1 MESPPNADATESWIS
16 HHTPRPE
23 ARVRL
28 FCLPHAGG
36 GASLFR
42 TWAPLVAPEVEVLPI
57 QLPGRENRLREAPF
71 TELPPLVERL
81 VDVVRA
87 WQDKPFALF
96 GHSMGALL
104 SFELARALRRHGLPG
119 PTHLFLASYT
129 APQLLAQT
137 PPKPRTHEADPEVVR
152 AILTARGIPE
162 TMGEE
167 LKQLVLPSLMADT
180 AICESYQYVEE
191 VPLECPVFAFR
202 GSEDYVQEHHLDA
215 WRELTR
221 GPFTARAFLGDH
233 FFLRDT
239 PRGLLQAL
247 RKTLASAGGSARAA

>member
-1 MESPPNADATESWIS
+1 MEPTPNATESWLS

-42 TWAPLVAPEVEVLPI
+42 TWAPHLAPDVEVLPV
-57 QLPGRENRLREAPF
+57 QLPGRENRLRETPL
-71 TELPPLVERL
+71 TEVPALVEQL

-87 WQDKPFALF
+87 RQDKPFALF

-104 SFELARALRRHGLPG
+104 AFELARALRRHGLPE
-119 PTHLFLASYT
+119 PLHLFLASYT
-129 APQLLAQT
+129 APQLLTRT
-137 PPKPRTHEADPEVVR
+137 PPKARTHEADPEVVR
-152 AILTARGIPE
+152 ALLTERGIPE
-162 TMGEE
+162 SMGEE
-167 LKQLVLPSLMADT
+167 LKQLVLPSLLADT
-180 AICESYQYVEE
+180 AVCESYQYTEE
-191 VPLECPVFAFR
+191 APLECPVSAFR
-202 GSEDYVQEHHLDA
+202 GSEDYVQEHHLEG
-215 WRELTR
+215 WREQTR
-221 GPFTARAFLGDH
+221 GPFTARSFLGDH

-247 RKTLASAGGSARAA
+247 RRALASPAGSARAA